1 MTLDKEQN
9 WAIFFIRVQNGHK
22 TEETTRNISNAFGPW
37 TANGRTVYWKFR
49 KFCKGD
55 KRLEDDCSGHHRK
68 FSTINWEPS
77 WKRILLSCWRTQ
89 RRPTSTQLKRP
100 MSFEIGKGEKT
111 GCLMSW
117 QEIKKMVLFK
127 CYLFLFYTTTK
138 IFLIV
143 LWHSRK
149 SGFYTPTGEDQ
160 LGGWIKRKL
169 QSTS

>member
-1 MTLDKEQN
+1 MTLDKEQI
-9 WAIFFIRVQNGHK
+9 WEIFFIRVQNGHK
-22 TEETTRNISNAFGPW
+22 AEETTRNISNAFGPW

-68 FSTINWEPS
+68 FSIIKWEPS

-89 RRPTSTQLKRP
+89 RWPYYGHLKLGRWKNWI
-100 MSFEIGKGEKT
+100 S

-117 QEIKKMVLFK
+117 QEIEKMVLFK

-160 LGGWIKRKL
+160 LGGWIKTKL